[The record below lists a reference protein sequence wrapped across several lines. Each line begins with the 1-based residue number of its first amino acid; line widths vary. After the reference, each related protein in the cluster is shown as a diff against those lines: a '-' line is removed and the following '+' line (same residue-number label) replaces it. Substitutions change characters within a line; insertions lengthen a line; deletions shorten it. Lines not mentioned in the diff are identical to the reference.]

1 MIVNVLMKFTEIPPF
16 LAMLFQAFIIP
27 GSVASYLGSKL
38 GLDLEDI
45 WTGLKSGTAASRILV
60 RV

>member
-1 MIVNVLMKFTEIPPF
+1 MKFTEIPPF
-16 LAMLFQAFIIP
+16 LAMLFQAFIIQ